1 MATIELPSMKREER
15 STVYSAIKRGF
26 TFTFK
31 EIKKETGFTKEEV
44 LNKLDE
50 LGYLVTWEKN
60 PSYKFAAKDQPIPY
74 SVYTFVY
81 TAGGSKSYGRQTLWL
96 FKPFIVD
103 ILLGKAV
110 KSSDILKEDLE
121 SIYLFKSVDKYSDES
136 FLKGMQTELSVYT
149 KTKLPNRA
157 FDATKPDNYV
167 KGQQFMHDLLTQLT
181 LI

>member
-15 STVYSAIKRGF
+15 FTVYSAIKRGF

-44 LNKLDE
+44 LKKLDE

-60 PSYKFAAKDQPIPY
+60 PNYKFAAKDQPVPY

-96 FKPFIVD
+96 FKPFIID

-110 KSSDILKEDLE
+110 KSSDILKEDVE

-149 KTKLPNRA
+149 KTKLPNKA
-157 FDATKPDNYV
+157 FDATKPDNYA

>member
-15 STVYSAIKRGF
+15 STVCSAIKRGF

-44 LNKLDE
+44 LKKLDE
-50 LGYLVTWEKN
+50 LGYLTTWEKN

-74 SVYTFVY
+74 SVYTFIY

-96 FKPFIVD
+96 FKPFIID
-103 ILLGKAV
+103 ILLGKAI
-110 KSSDILKEDLE
+110 KSSDISKEDFE
-121 SIYLFKSVDKYSDES
+121 SIYLFKSVDKYNDES

-149 KTKLPNRA
+149 KTKLPNKA
-157 FDATKPDNYV
+157 FDATKPDNYT
-167 KGQQFMHDLLTQLT
+167 KGQQFMYDLLTQLM